1 VFDVRHSSTLARR
14 GNSDL
19 KACGMV
25 NAGEGSVDAEVGTAE
40 ILAELAEVEAA
51 EAEALAAAARAKATA
66 VRLRESEILG
76 IIQDG
81 GVRRTIRRSV
91 GLALGVLLICACAT
105 VSGLML
111 WQHEKV
117 SKQHA
122 RDGEFVGAAE
132 NGVVALLSIDYN
144 HAKADVQRIID
155 ASTGSFRD
163 DFTRDADSW
172 VKTAEDSKTVTKGSI
187 SAAALE
193 SVTEESAVVLLAA
206 SSKVTNANG
215 AQEDP
220 RAWRMSV
227 TVVRDGDRLKMSNV
241 EFVP

>member
-1 VFDVRHSSTLARR
+1 
-14 GNSDL
+14 
-19 KACGMV
+19 
-25 NAGEGSVDAEVGTAE
+25 
-40 ILAELAEVEAA
+40 LAELAEAEAA
-51 EAEALAAAARAKATA
+51 EAEALATAARAKATVA
-66 VRLRESEILG
+66 RLRVSESPG
-76 IIQDG
+76 FTAVG
-81 GVRRTIRRSV
+81 ASGRSPLRLA
-91 GLALGVLLICACAT
+91 GLTVAVLLICGLVVFA
-105 VSGLML
+105 SLML
-111 WQHEKV
+111 WQHKRV
-117 SKQHA
+117 SMQQA
-122 RDGEFVGAAE
+122 RAAEFVGAAQD
-132 NGVVALLSIDYN
+132 GVVALLSIDYT

-155 ASTGSFRD
+155 ASTGTFRD

-193 SVTEESAVVLLAA
+193 TVTGDSATVLLAA